1 MSPRLF
7 DEWRSEWRLKR
18 GLGAYV
24 ASIMSEPDADDVAWL
39 AEAACGGDLDRA
51 AWELRYA
58 RRALGLV
65 VSQRDA
71 LDDRTGSLVA
81 RELGSAQQADRHVAP
96 AMLRVAE
103 RQFNDRLTMYRD
115 VLTSRTPSEG
125 AGARLGRALLMIAG
139 TARAGDDMIAR
150 AGDILARYVGEANDA
165 LRKAFGAPSLP
176 DDIPPSALGR

>member
-58 RRALGLV
+58 CLLYTSPSPR
-65 VSQRDA
+65 
-71 LDDRTGSLVA
+71 DRTRS
-81 RELGSAQQADRHVAP
+81 RMPSSA
-96 AMLRVAE
+96 
-103 RQFNDRLTMYRD
+103 
-115 VLTSRTPSEG
+115 
-125 AGARLGRALLMIAG
+125 
-139 TARAGDDMIAR
+139 
-150 AGDILARYVGEANDA
+150 
-165 LRKAFGAPSLP
+165 
-176 DDIPPSALGR
+176 